1 MLYHATFLAYLPNI
15 IKHGLIPNYYQNYE
29 DSDSHQGIY
38 FTADS
43 DLALSYSETTTAVS
57 EDIYEQGI
65 VLLAIDSSQF
75 DNKNFEADTTGRSN
89 FNLVYKHPI
98 DKDDIFIC
106 HPYSGDIYKRI
117 TDVQLP
123 LNDDYIW
130 F

>member
-29 DSDSHQGIY
+29 NSDNHQGVY

-65 VLLAIDSSQF
+65 VLLAIDSSRF
-75 DNKNFEADTTGRSN
+75 NNKDFEADTNDQSN

-98 DKDDIFIC
+98 DKNDIFIC

-117 TDVQLP
+117 TDLKLP
-123 LNDDYIW
+123 LDDDYIW

>member
-1 MLYHATFLAYLPNI
+1 MLYHSTFLVYLPNI
-15 IKHGLIPNYYQNYE
+15 IKHGLIPNYHQNYE
-29 DSDSHQGIY
+29 DSDNHQGVY

-75 DNKNFEADTTGRSN
+75 DNKNFEADTTDQSN
-89 FNLVYKHPI
+89 FNLVYKYPI
-98 DKDDIFIC
+98 DKNDIFIC
-106 HPYSGDIYKRI
+106 HPHSGDIYKKI
-117 TDVQLP
+117 NDLKLP

>member
-29 DSDSHQGIY
+29 DSDNHQGVY

-65 VLLAIDSSQF
+65 VLLAINSSQF

-98 DKDDIFIC
+98 DRDDIFIC
-106 HPYSGDIYKRI
+106 HPYSSDIYKRI
-117 TDVQLP
+117 TDLKLP
-123 LNDDYIW
+123 LNNDYIW